1 MSFPKGFH
9 MHSSDTNELEL
20 KHRKFLLMEK
30 IRTIQV
36 LVRASDNEKLNLIEN
51 KISEIERILNE
62 AFQN

>member
-1 MSFPKGFH
+1 

>member
-1 MSFPKGFH
+1 
-9 MHSSDTNELEL
+9 MHSSDQNELDL

-36 LVRASDNEKLNLIEN
+36 LIRASDNEKLNLIEN

>member
-1 MSFPKGFH
+1 

-36 LVRASDNEKLNLIEN
+36 LVRASDNEKFNLIEN

>member
-1 MSFPKGFH
+1 

-51 KISEIERILNE
+51 KISEIEMILNE

>member
-1 MSFPKGFH
+1 
-9 MHSSDTNELEL
+9 MHSSDSNELEL

-36 LVRASDNEKLNLIEN
+36 LIRASDNEKLNLIEN

>member
-1 MSFPKGFH
+1 
-9 MHSSDTNELEL
+9 MHSSDKNELEL

>member
-1 MSFPKGFH
+1 

-36 LVRASDNEKLNLIEN
+36 LIRASDNEKLNLIEN